1 MSAVTVEYVAIVCT
15 IVALATGLARA
26 EGTAGDAPASGVPP
40 WTLESDAHR
49 FVLRYDGT
57 LEERDEK
64 TLRAN
69 TAAGVDAIAQQ
80 YVWFDKDTE
89 RLTILA
95 AESIDP
101 DGRAYAVGP
110 EAIRDVEEPRAA
122 GAPRFDSGLLRTV
135 IFPRMGPGWRVHLVF
150 AKTRTVPIE
159 RGVFSYY
166 VEPTREP
173 VEDQQLVFDLPADM
187 PLFADARGYVAEP
200 AETEDGRTRYRF
212 RYRHGPYA
220 PIERGAVGYAQTGDR
235 LMVTTLP
242 DFAAFAERYR
252 SGSADPSA
260 DDPAVAALALR
271 LTAGSPDTWSKA
283 RAVYDWVRMNIRYV
297 ALFVGQTVA
306 RPHRVADVLRDRYGD
321 CKDHVALFV
330 ALLRAAGIRAQPALI
345 ALGNVYTLPS
355 VPGYGASA
363 INHIIVW
370 IPDVGRFADTTAGG
384 GIAFGD
390 LPAGVMDRPAL
401 LVDDGAMTRT
411 PPDAERSR
419 DARMQL
425 EVDER
430 GHARYAYRVEDSG
443 WTAELERNVFRRA
456 TRERVQQIG
465 GERLRQGRLRGTA
478 QVVTGDVAATSGPFA
493 VSMTGT
499 IDRLIRPD
507 GMAGLPL
514 LSSLPGGI
522 ATQVDGWLGIGTRT
536 QPFICTGGSFDE
548 TGQVALPSAMRI
560 VFVPGDTIVVTPSI
574 RYESHYIADQASGVV
589 QVTRRLR
596 ASFDGQVCSPHQFE
610 SMRAALEQIERD
622 ADSQLIVRGVPQHDA
637 AIRDG
642 VRDGV
647 R

>member
-1 MSAVTVEYVAIVCT
+1 MTARRGAVVCA
-15 IVALATGLARA
+15 IVALATGSAH
-26 EGTAGDAPASGVPP
+26 AGQAGGDEPAWSVSP
-40 WTLESDAHR
+40 WTLESDVHR
-49 FVLRYDGT
+49 FVIRRDGT
-57 LEERDEK
+57 LEEHDEK

-110 EAIRDVEEPRAA
+110 EAIRDVDEPRAA

-159 RGVFSYY
+159 RDAFSYY

-173 VEDQQLVFDLPADM
+173 VDDQQLVFDLPADM
-187 PLFADARGYVAEP
+187 PLFADARGYVAAP
-200 AETEDGRTRYRF
+200 PETEGGRTRYRF
-212 RYRHGPYA
+212 GYRHGPYA
-220 PIERGAVGYAQTGDR
+220 PIERGAVGYAQMGDR

-252 SGSADPSA
+252 RGSADPSA
-260 DDPAVAALALR
+260 DDPAVAELAR
-271 LTAGSPDTWSKA
+271 QLTAGLPDPWSKA

-297 ALFVGQTVA
+297 ALFVGRTA
-306 RPHRVADVLRDRYGD
+306 TRPHRVVDVLRDRYGD

-330 ALLRAAGIRAQPALI
+330 ALLRAAGMRAQPALI

-370 IPDVGRFADTTAGG
+370 MPDIGRFADTTAGG

-401 LVDDGAMTRT
+401 LVEDGTMRRT
-411 PPDAERSR
+411 PPDAVRMRE
-419 DARMQL
+419 ARVQL

-430 GHARYAYRVEDSG
+430 GRARYAYRAEDGG

-465 GERLRQGRLRGTA
+465 DERLRQAGLRGTA
-478 QVVTGDVAATSGPFA
+478 HVAIGDVAATSGPFA

-522 ATQVDGWLGIGTRT
+522 ATQVGNWLGTGTRT
-536 QPFICTGGSFDE
+536 QPFVCLGGSFDE
-548 TGQVALPSAMRI
+548 TGQVALPPAMHI
-560 VFVPGDTIVVTPSI
+560 VFVPGGTVVSTPWV
-574 RYESHYIADQASGVV
+574 RYESHYISDPTSGVV
-589 QVTRRLR
+589 QVRRRLR
-596 ASFDGQVCSPHQFE
+596 AVFEGQVCSPHQFE

-622 ADSQLIVRGVPQHDA
+622 TDSQIIVRGAPQHA
-637 AIRDG
+637 AATRDD
-642 VRDGV
+642 R